1 MGSRLRFAIGL
12 SIMLLISSFSGLAA
26 MRDDGSESLSSI
38 RISESSTRT
47 TNLVDIPS
55 WKINDAWSY
64 SGALDVRDFV
74 TSSGVTTNVDFLSGT
89 LTQQVSDVYTMSVDG
104 VETLVYRVVG
114 QGYYEAEDINL
125 DGNNGDLIVEMDTEE
140 IIRVSDLA
148 SIEQNA
154 DFDIDF
160 DYTIWWWTY
169 TVHVADLSVD
179 QTYSPPLEGYD
190 FPISVGEEWE
200 TDYSYTTEYSGTSD
214 YVDIPADSSGSNS
227 TSWEVVSQGYPGVFY
242 NGCAQ
247 SYNITNYDDNGDEIG
262 YRWYC
267 PAIRGDIRSSYT
279 NTLGILAEHEL
290 TTYQAAG
297 RPNQI
302 SVEMEFPLSP
312 LDFEM
317 SAWVNVTSS
326 GQPTSGQVLE
336 VRYESGGVIENVTT
350 AANGSAYLT
359 FNTGDSSDDSD
370 GQGEFGSHGL
380 VAWVPNQKLIG
391 VSTVIIDPDVHE
403 VDLVSRSEGVTVER
417 TRGNRTVTLDSSIGF
432 NAIPHDELTF
442 SVPVLNRGIL
452 PSPATTLMVEAP
464 DGSTSST
471 YIPSLGSL
479 EEMRVDVMWTVP
491 ENHPF
496 GDISLTFTADPD
508 EDVTSDGNRSNNE
521 GSFEL
526 FIGRLPTAS
535 LTMASDSLTLTE
547 VTFNGLSSYDA
558 DGGEMT
564 CEFTV
569 EKLSGDNWTSTEE
582 DCVQEYTWD
591 DDGVFLV
598 SLVVTDDENDKDYAQ
613 SYITIL
619 NRPPEVEI
627 GSDQSSV
634 PVMSSI
640 TFDIEESGDMDTQ
653 NPDAPIDIEWG
664 LPCEEGQVGE
674 RCTVT
679 PQDEGP
685 FTIDVTVMDDDGAT
699 TQDSLT
705 VEVTNIA
712 PSDPN
717 AEIWFD
723 GNRMVPQIL
732 GENARYVVNEGDV
745 LRMLGFADDS
755 PNDLS
760 SLEHHWAPDAENHP
774 ELIISSV
781 GHQSEIEHTYNTS
794 GQHLATLQVVDD
806 NGASTET
813 LIIQF
818 LVNNIAPTIMPVP
831 NPLPVAE
838 GGVMQFSVEVS
849 DTTNDLAGLVSCFDL
864 DPDVNS
870 DSHGNATDDCDFE
883 SQSLIYSWE
892 DATTAPSSIV
902 FHVTD
907 DDGERASIVIPVQI
921 NNLPPSPAASASD
934 YEPTQGDT
942 IVLSANGTTDSEFD
956 MANMV
961 YVWDLDTETDSDGDG
976 DPANDIDRQGRW
988 IEVSFSQEGARTVKM
1003 TAYDE
1008 GDGASIT
1015 LSIKVQKEPFGLST
1029 LIADYGVYIGLV
1041 AIISVLL
1048 VVLLN
1053 RMRPPQEDEFAVVE
1067 REVRRK
1073 GKKVSMD
1080 DAFDDPDYDPFDKE
1094 KRKSGPSEVESE
1106 KPIETPMEAPA
1117 ETPMDS
1123 ELSGAFEEL
1132 IGETP
1137 EEIESE
1143 SPEGV
1148 AVSVDEALDNEDI
1161 EALFD
1166 D

>member
-1 MGSRLRFAIGL
+1 M
-12 SIMLLISSFSGLAA
+12 
-26 MRDDGSESLSSI
+26 
-38 RISESSTRT
+38 
-47 TNLVDIPS
+47 
-55 WKINDAWSY
+55 
-64 SGALDVRDFV
+64 
-74 TSSGVTTNVDFLSGT
+74 
-89 LTQQVSDVYTMSVDG
+89 
-104 VETLVYRVVG
+104 
-114 QGYYEAEDINL
+114 
-125 DGNNGDLIVEMDTEE
+125 
-140 IIRVSDLA
+140 
-148 SIEQNA
+148 
-154 DFDIDF
+154 
-160 DYTIWWWTY
+160 
-169 TVHVADLSVD
+169 
-179 QTYSPPLEGYD
+179 
-190 FPISVGEEWE
+190 
-200 TDYSYTTEYSGTSD
+200 
-214 YVDIPADSSGSNS
+214 
-227 TSWEVVSQGYPGVFY
+227 
-242 NGCAQ
+242 
-247 SYNITNYDDNGDEIG
+247 
-262 YRWYC
+262 
-267 PAIRGDIRSSYT
+267 
-279 NTLGILAEHEL
+279 
-290 TTYQAAG
+290 
-297 RPNQI
+297 
-302 SVEMEFPLSP
+302 
-312 LDFEM
+312 
-317 SAWVNVTSS
+317 
-326 GQPTSGQVLE
+326 
-336 VRYESGGVIENVTT
+336 
-350 AANGSAYLT
+350 
-359 FNTGDSSDDSD
+359 
-370 GQGEFGSHGL
+370 
-380 VAWVPNQKLIG
+380 
-391 VSTVIIDPDVHE
+391 
-403 VDLVSRSEGVTVER
+403 
-417 TRGNRTVTLDSSIGF
+417 
-432 NAIPHDELTF
+432 
-442 SVPVLNRGIL
+442 
-452 PSPATTLMVEAP
+452 
-464 DGSTSST
+464 
-471 YIPSLGSL
+471 
-479 EEMRVDVMWTVP
+479 
-491 ENHPF
+491 
-496 GDISLTFTADPD
+496 
-508 EDVTSDGNRSNNE
+508 
-521 GSFEL
+521 
-526 FIGRLPTAS
+526 
-535 LTMASDSLTLTE
+535 
-547 VTFNGLSSYDA
+547 
-558 DGGEMT
+558 
-564 CEFTV
+564 
-569 EKLSGDNWTSTEE
+569 
-582 DCVQEYTWD
+582 
-591 DDGVFLV
+591 
-598 SLVVTDDENDKDYAQ
+598 
-613 SYITIL
+613 
-619 NRPPEVEI
+619 
-627 GSDQSSV
+627 
-634 PVMSSI
+634 
-640 TFDIEESGDMDTQ
+640 
-653 NPDAPIDIEWG
+653 
-664 LPCEEGQVGE
+664 
-674 RCTVT
+674 
-679 PQDEGP
+679 
-685 FTIDVTVMDDDGAT
+685 
-699 TQDSLT
+699 
-705 VEVTNIA
+705 
-712 PSDPN
+712 
-717 AEIWFD
+717 
-723 GNRMVPQIL
+723 
-732 GENARYVVNEGDV
+732 VNEGDV

-760 SLEHHWAPDAENHP
+760 SLEHHWAPDAEHHP